1 MEQTYIMLKPDAV
14 KRKLVGQIIKRIEEK
29 GYNIVDMKMFT
40 LTEEALHEHYAH
52 IKDNPVFPELIKFM
66 TSGPVVGMIVE
77 GNEVVK
83 GMRILIGPTK
93 WFDALP
99 GTIRGDYCNF
109 TGENL
114 IHGSDSIENAQI
126 EIERF
131 FGNK

>member
-40 LTEEALHEHYAH
+40 LTEEVLHEHYAH